1 MLEHLIEVALP
12 LKEVSEQSARKESI
26 RHVRTE
32 MEKRPVPPHLSR
44 PRLGKSFKERGLAPR
59 RLDIPH
65 DRLKSQSRSKWTG
78 KIELA

>member
-1 MLEHLIEVALP
+1 MLKHLIEVALP

-32 MEKRPVPPHLSR
+32 MEKRHVPPHLSQ
-44 PRLGKSFKERGLAPR
+44 LGKSFKERGLAPR

-65 DRLKSQSRSKWTG
+65 DRLKSQRSSKWTG